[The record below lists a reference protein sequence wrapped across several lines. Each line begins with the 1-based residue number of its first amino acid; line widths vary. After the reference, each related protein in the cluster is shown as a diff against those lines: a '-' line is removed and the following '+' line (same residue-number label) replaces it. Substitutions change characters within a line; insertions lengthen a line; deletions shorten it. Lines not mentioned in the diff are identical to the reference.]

1 MSVHY
6 LNVKGRYG
14 NQLFPYMVGRIL
26 AHHLKFKFIN
36 HTINHPDFMLQDLK
50 DDIENDNYN
59 SYNSP
64 VQLIGGVEHP
74 DFNIHE
80 TINDK
85 TPRKIMLDGFFQR
98 KKFVLPFKDL
108 IKKIY
113 KYEKINTN
121 KNDLAIHIRSGDLYI
136 PNLSNNLLPIEYYE
150 MAIEM
155 TPYENITVC
164 TDDPEKPISAH
175 IIKKYNCKLFKGSE
189 RETIT
194 FLASHNN
201 VILSQGSFSFWAGF
215 FCDGDNIINAI
226 PRTGWNSEAN
236 KDDID
241 LLIQGNNY
249 KYIKL

>member
-80 TINDK
+80 KINDK

-98 KKFVLPFKDL
+98 KKFNPS
-108 IKKIY
+108 IC
-113 KYEKINTN
+113 
-121 KNDLAIHIRSGDLYI
+121 
-136 PNLSNNLLPIEYYE
+136 LL
-150 MAIEM
+150 
-155 TPYENITVC
+155 
-164 TDDPEKPISAH
+164 
-175 IIKKYNCKLFKGSE
+175 
-189 RETIT
+189 
-194 FLASHNN
+194 
-201 VILSQGSFSFWAGF
+201 
-215 FCDGDNIINAI
+215 
-226 PRTGWNSEAN
+226 
-236 KDDID
+236 
-241 LLIQGNNY
+241 LL
-249 KYIKL
+249 